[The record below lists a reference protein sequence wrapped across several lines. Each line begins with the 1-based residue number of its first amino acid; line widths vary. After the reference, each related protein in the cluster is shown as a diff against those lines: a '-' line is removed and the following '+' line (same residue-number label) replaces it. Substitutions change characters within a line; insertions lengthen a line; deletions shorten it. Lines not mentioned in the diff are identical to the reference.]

1 MAQQNVDPNRG
12 HYRPRAGPVKAG
24 DLLDDGETETGAR
37 DTAGNTGFDSF
48 ETIED
53 PGRSSLQ

>member
-1 MAQQNVDPNRG
+1 
-12 HYRPRAGPVKAG
+12 VKAG

-37 DTAGNTGFDSF
+37 DTVGNTGFDSF
-48 ETIED
+48 ETIEY